1 MSGWPK
7 KAGPERVGRRAYPY
21 DLTNI
26 LGIDESQN
34 VDVELNT

>member
-7 KAGPERVGRRAYPY
+7 RPGPERLTRRAYPY

-26 LGIDESQN
+26 LGIGDTQD